1 MQRLSYVERKELYNQ
16 CPKPQRFQQLVWL
29 YEAFDFVH
37 LSYLFIDNS
46 RVTCKKR
53 MCLQIR

>member
-1 MQRLSYVERKELYNQ
+1 MQRLSYVEREELYNQ

-29 YEAFDFVH
+29 YEAYDFVH

-46 RVTCKKR
+46 RMTCKKQ
-53 MCLQIR
+53 MCL